1 MTHRPPTSATLA
13 NDATPWAT
21 PGESLP
27 TALHGRV
34 TRLVPHR
41 VVAAARHPES
51 VPTLLLAADAAA
63 TAGALGI
70 GVQLGTG
77 APLRPAAILAPAVA
91 IMVAKASGLY
101 ARPGRGLG
109 QSTLGEVPRLAQ
121 LATLLALLATLAGS
135 WLTYAPWGVD
145 ATAALWGSLLIALPL
160 GRALA
165 RRLPAAVAPER
176 CLVIGNPQRSGRV
189 RRTIHGLSGGRTLV
203 VGWITSDQVA
213 PGDEGRDLL
222 REAVAYFHAEHVV
235 VAPDIAD
242 SAETVVLIRALEE
255 LDLRVTVLPRLLEL
269 TSATLTSEVLGAASA
284 LDVRRLGLSRSE
296 RAAKRAMDIL
306 GALALLTLSAPVIV
320 VIAPAVALTSPGSI
334 LFRQR
339 RIGRDGREFTLWK
352 FRSMVSDAEARKQAL
367 RAHNEADGLFKI
379 ADDPRVTRVGRFL
392 RRTALDEL
400 PQLINVLRGDMSLV
414 GPRPLVPEEDGVI
427 AGWHRRRLY
436 MRPGMTGVWQ
446 VMGSARIPMHEMV
459 ELDNLYVLSWSPW
472 LDVKILLRTLDFV
485 LGRRGL

>member
-1 MTHRPPTSATLA
+1 MTHPPSRPTLA
-13 NDATPWAT
+13 SDPTPWAAAGD
-21 PGESLP
+21 PSP
-27 TALHGRV
+27 TVLDGRAA
-34 TRLVPHR
+34 RLVPMR

-63 TAGALGI
+63 VAAALGI
-70 GVQLGTG
+70 AVQVGTS
-77 APLRPAAILAPAVA
+77 APLRSPAILAPVIAVA
-91 IMVAKASGLY
+91 VAKASGLY

-121 LATLLALLATLAGS
+121 LATLLALLSTLCGR
-135 WLTYAPWGVD
+135 WLTATPWGVD
-145 ATAALWGSLLIALPL
+145 TTAVLWVSLLVGLPC
-160 GRALA
+160 GRAVA

-176 CLVIGNPQRSGRV
+176 CLVIGSPQRSARV
-189 RRTIHGLSGGRTLV
+189 RRTIHGLSGGRSLV

-213 PGDEGRDLL
+213 PGSEGRDLL
-222 REAVAYFHAEHVV
+222 REAVAYFHAEHIV
-235 VAPDIAD
+235 VAPDVAD

-255 LDLRVTVLPRLLEL
+255 LNLRVTVLPRLLEL
-269 TSATLTSEVLGAASA
+269 TSATLTSEVIGGAAA
-284 LDVRRLGLSRSE
+284 LDVRRLELSRSE
-296 RAAKRAMDIL
+296 RAIKRALDVL
-306 GALALLTLSAPVIV
+306 GAVTLLTLMAPVAAL
-320 VIAPAVALTSPGSI
+320 IAAAVALTSSGPV

-352 FRSMVSDAEARKQAL
+352 FRSMVADAEDHKHAL

-379 ADDPRVTRVGRFL
+379 ADDPRITRIGRFL
-392 RRTALDEL
+392 RRTSLDEL
-400 PQLINVLRGDMSLV
+400 PQLLNVLRGEMSLV

-427 AGWHRRRLY
+427 AGWHRRRLF

-446 VMGSARIPMHEMV
+446 VMGSARAPMDEMV

>member
-21 PGESLP
+21 PGEPLP
-27 TALHGRV
+27 AALQGRAA
-34 TRLVPHR
+34 RLVPLR

-63 TAGALGI
+63 AAGALGI
-70 GVQLGTG
+70 GVQLGTA
-77 APLRPAAILAPAVA
+77 APLRPAAILAPVVA
-91 IMVAKASGLY
+91 IVAAKVSGLY

-135 WLTYAPWGVD
+135 WLTYTPWGVET
-145 ATAALWGSLLIALPL
+145 TAALWASLLVTLPL

-176 CLVIGNPQRSGRV
+176 CLVIGNPQRSARV

-213 PGDEGRDLL
+213 HGADGRDLL

-242 SAETVVLIRALEE
+242 SAETMVLIRALEE

-284 LDVRRLGLSRSE
+284 LNVRRLGLSRGE

-306 GALALLTLSAPVIV
+306 GALALLTLSAPVV
-320 VIAPAVALTSPGSI
+320 AVIAPAVALTSSGSI

-352 FRSMVSDAEARKQAL
+352 FRSMVRDAEARKQTL
-367 RAHNEADGLFKI
+367 REHNEADGLFKI
-379 ADDPRVTRVGRFL
+379 AHDPRVTRVGRFL
-392 RRTALDEL
+392 RRTSLDEL
-400 PQLINVLRGDMSLV
+400 PQVINVLRGDMSLV

-472 LDVKILLRTLDFV
+472 LDIKILLRTLDFV

>member
-13 NDATPWAT
+13 KDATRWPT
-21 PGESLP
+21 PGEPLP
-27 TALHGRV
+27 SGLQGRV

-63 TAGALGI
+63 AAGALGI
-70 GVQLGTG
+70 GVQLGTA
-77 APLRPAAILAPAVA
+77 APLRPAAILAPVVA

-135 WLTYAPWGVD
+135 WLTYTPWDVE
-145 ATAALWGSLLIALPL
+145 ATAALWASLLIALPL

-213 PGDEGRDLL
+213 PGAEGRDLL

-306 GALALLTLSAPVIV
+306 GALALLTLSAPVIA
-320 VIAPAVALTSPGSI
+320 VIAPAVALTSSGPI

-367 RAHNEADGLFKI
+367 RARNEADGLFKI

-472 LDVKILLRTLDFV
+472 LDIKILLRTLDFV